1 VAVWMTEAPP
11 EVTPSD
17 RPRKRVV
24 VIAIDDGRLKT
35 NGAARCG
42 VCLRRGPSRRRSS
55 GPGRFGS
62 SRFHGARQDRSE
74 LQVSATS
81 TSEGAV
87 SRPARAIT
95 FVFVRSPNQPHV
107 VGYRALATDAGGT

>member
-42 VCLRRGPSRRRSS
+42 VCLRRGPSRGRSS

-74 LQVSATS
+74 LQVRSTS
-81 TSEGAV
+81 TSERAV
-87 SRPARAIT
+87 SRPARQ
-95 FVFVRSPNQPHV
+95 SPSFLFE
-107 VGYRALATDAGGT
+107 ALTSLT